1 MNTQILTIGHSA
13 HGVDG
18 FVALLHRHAVSAVAD
33 VRSQP
38 FSRYAPHFNRNAPQK
53 TLAASGIGYVF
64 LGKELGARSQDRSC
78 YVNGQVQYER
88 IARTGTFLTGIDR
101 LLAGAEAERVAV
113 MCTEKD
119 PLDCHRTLLVA
130 LALADR
136 GAEVSHILA
145 DGRLETNDE
154 AMSRLLRRHGL
165 DQPDLFRSSDE
176 LLEEALMTQ
185 EQRIAYVDQDLA
197 ATITDRN

>member
-1 MNTQILTIGHSA
+1 
-13 HGVDG
+13 
-18 FVALLHRHAVSAVAD
+18 
-33 VRSQP
+33 
-38 FSRYAPHFNRNAPQK
+38 
-53 TLAASGIGYVF
+53 
-64 LGKELGARSQDRSC
+64 
-78 YVNGQVQYER
+78 
-88 IARTGTFLTGIDR
+88 
-101 LLAGAEAERVAV
+101 